1 MNELLNSYAEL
12 IEIID
17 GKLEEDK
24 SWLPY
29 YKGYGQQLARS
40 ANEEKY
46 KKAKRTIRK
55 NNPFELYV
63 TMGAIDEK
71 TKPIFHL
78 RYLGQSIGKLEY
90 KNDQVYLSVADK
102 QEQNEKYFAY
112 KGPAFEDE
120 KWTSPKAREFR
131 SYFTNAKDFEGTK
144 KDGLPY
150 SPEHMVENA
159 LFSELGKRSSTNKS
173 LLRIRPISYG
183 GNLMHL
189 KTAVKG
195 SDTKNDI
202 YEISDKGQGGEID
215 CLCRRTIGGG
225 KSRLVVIEVKD
236 QNQSGETFDIAIKQ
250 VLTYAVFLRKLL
262 RSEAG
267 KDWKKVLG
275 MKNQYKSNIEIEA
288 VAAMPAGEIN
298 PSFQGH
304 RFVFANGDF
313 IDIHYMKFTSE
324 INPDKCR
331 DIDLET
337 SFEKEAVMK
346 NRISRL
352 NI

>member
-1 MNELLNSYAEL
+1 MNELINSYAEL
-12 IEIID
+12 IRIID
-17 GKLEEDK
+17 GKLEADR

-29 YKGYGQQLARS
+29 YKDYGRELANL
-40 ANEEKY
+40 ANEKKY
-46 KKAKRTIRK
+46 KKAKRSIRK
-55 NNPFELYV
+55 NNPFGLYV
-63 TMGAIDEK
+63 TMGSIKEK
-71 TKPIFHL
+71 NTPIFHL
-78 RYLGQSIGKLEY
+78 RYLGQSIGEIKY
-90 KNDQVYLSVADK
+90 KNDQMYLSVADK
-102 QEQNEKYFAY
+102 QDQNEKYFAY
-112 KGPAFEDE
+112 KGPAFSDE
-120 KWTSPKAREFR
+120 SWTSPRAREFR
-131 SYFTNAKDFEGTK
+131 SYFTNAKDFKGTK
-144 KDGLPY
+144 KGGLPY

-173 LLRIRPISYG
+173 ILRIRPISYG
-183 GNLMHL
+183 GSLMHVR
-189 KTAVKG
+189 TAVKG
-195 SDTKNDI
+195 SKAP
-202 YEISDKGQGGEID
+202 YELAKDGQGGEID

-236 QNQSGETFDIAIKQ
+236 QNEAKETFDIAIKQ
-250 VLTYAVFLRKLL
+250 ALAYAVFLRKLL

-304 RFVFANGDF
+304 RFVFSNGDF

-324 INPDKCR
+324 INPENCY

-337 SFEKEAVMK
+337 SFEKELVMK
-346 NRISRL
+346 GRITKL